1 MPPSKPPE
9 GSGMQSYVSIVAV
22 LGLGLFAGSDV
33 RGIAAPALR
42 PLEPLMQRLWR
53 HLADYQPAPRRK
65 SAWLTQ
71 QRGRPIVYLT
81 EQHWLLRQSIGPTSN
96 TARRM
101 FAFKVILIR
110 QKQMLRV
117 VHLDLDQGTS
127 ALRHKTKPMLAWGP
141 CPVSPAGSTD
151 RRNTFCVLLSWGL
164 KEQGL
169 SRPFIEPPG
178 DRAELGLAIQ

>member
-9 GSGMQSYVSIVAV
+9 GSGMRSYVSIVAV

-71 QRGRPIVYLT
+71 QRGRPT
-81 EQHWLLRQSIGPTSN
+81 G
-96 TARRM
+96 
-101 FAFKVILIR
+101 K
-110 QKQMLRV
+110 
-117 VHLDLDQGTS
+117 
-127 ALRHKTKPMLAWGP
+127 
-141 CPVSPAGSTD
+141 
-151 RRNTFCVLLSWGL
+151 
-164 KEQGL
+164 
-169 SRPFIEPPG
+169 
-178 DRAELGLAIQ
+178 

>member
-1 MPPSKPPE
+1 MSRLWQCLDLAYSRAAMFAALPRQLCAP
-9 GSGMQSYVSIVAV
+9 
-22 LGLGLFAGSDV
+22 FAGAID
-33 RGIAAPALR
+33 AAAV
-42 PLEPLMQRLWR
+42 
-53 HLADYQPAPRRK
+53 AAPRRL
-65 SAWLTQ
+65 SAGAPPEIGVANPATWAAH
-71 QRGRPIVYLT
+71 GEIVYLT

-169 SRPFIEPPG
+169 SWPFIEPPG
-178 DRAELGLAIQ
+178 DRAELGLAMQ